1 MHLMQNA
8 ETINRLVAQ
17 GAFLLKS
24 FHAEYKKDPAG
35 FQTEFLRGDL
45 AGWRDTL
52 HTLYH
57 DCAEEI
63 VDRVVAKTT
72 WRFPIAEVEASG
84 SLLCAARI
92 TVSRMRNRRLR
103 KRGQFPCATR
113 SHWQRIA
120 PPDGNSERRWGQR
133 VRTRIAFQTLERP
146 GV

>member
-24 FHAEYKKDPAG
+24 FHAEYKKDPAR

-63 VDRVVAKTT
+63 VDRVVAKTHLAIPDSRGRSVGFT
-72 WRFPIAEVEASG
+72 PLRRKDYSEQNEES
-84 SLLCAARI
+84 
-92 TVSRMRNRRLR
+92 TV
-103 KRGQFPCATR
+103 A
-113 SHWQRIA
+113 
-120 PPDGNSERRWGQR
+120 
-133 VRTRIAFQTLERP
+133 
-146 GV
+146 